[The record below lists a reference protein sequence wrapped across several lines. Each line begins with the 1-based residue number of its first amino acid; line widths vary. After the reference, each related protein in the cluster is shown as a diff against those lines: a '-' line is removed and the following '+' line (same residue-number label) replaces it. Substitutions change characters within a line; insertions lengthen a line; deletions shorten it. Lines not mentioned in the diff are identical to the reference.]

1 MTRGDLAQERMLL
14 GCGRTALI
22 LYTETSLQRNVFT
35 QKRVYRETCLQRT
48 SVRLMK
54 FLSYAMACRQQAG

>member
-14 GCGRTALI
+14 GFGRTALI
-22 LYTETSLQRNVFT
+22 LYT
-35 QKRVYRETCLQRT
+35 ETCLQRT

-54 FLSYAMACRQQAG
+54 FLSYAMACTQQAG